1 MSYFAVCFFAGR
13 IQSIAMFRAAM
24 RHLLLK
30 PGCGVY
36 VWGSIFQLFLS
47 HETLFAMVSWD

>member
-47 HETLFAMVSWD
+47 HETLFAMLSWD